1 MLLPSHNVKMP
12 EVKPV
17 ASTSAAL
24 DPHKPSPTPF
34 GATTLLPCASED
46 EDEIANEADEDGGA
60 GASRRKDKGKEE
72 RPKAVPI
79 PDQRLENNFLTSIR
93 NYISFPEAG
102 DGETILDRQRRVEID
117 MTAMHDRGE
126 AEFIERD
133 TNSVE
138 QGFDRRAR

>member
-1 MLLPSHNVKMP
+1 MP

-24 DPHKPSPTPF
+24 DPHKPTPTPF
-34 GATTLLPCASED
+34 GAKSTKLP
-46 EDEIANEADEDGGA
+46 EADSDEDGIGA
-60 GASRRKDKGKEE
+60 GPSRRKEKGKEE

-79 PDQRLENNFLTSIR
+79 PDQRLENNFLASIR
-93 NYISFPEAG
+93 NYVSFPEAG
-102 DGETILDRQRRVEID
+102 DGETIPDRQRRVEID
-117 MTAMHDRGE
+117 MTVMYDRGE
-126 AEFIERD
+126 AESIERD